1 MVEPVGWTMVEGE
14 PDPAPIDV
22 VEPFDLLERFRRDS
36 SEIAT
41 SRFVRPKPGS
51 STGVVRACPDQIR
64 RHRLR
69 RRRAAGLR
77 PSVGQVQVDFELLTG
92 EVAQI
97 RRAIELVLPVVAD
110 NAFIAIVVAAEE
122 VPNGLGTALERHAA
136 ANRMSC
142 RERRA
147 KAACFVVFEQ
157 VEMLYHVV
165 GVPVV
170 DTLIEL
176 LRTRQ
181 PVRAGA

>member
-1 MVEPVGWTMVEGE
+1 MVEPVGWTMVERE
-14 PDPAPIDV
+14 PNPAPIDV
-22 VEPFDLLERFRRDS
+22 VEPFDLLERLRRYS
-36 SEIAT
+36 SEIAA
-41 SRFVRPKPGS
+41 SRFVRPKPGR
-51 STGVVRACPDQIR
+51 STGVVRARPDQIR

-69 RRRAAGLR
+69 RRGAAGLR
-77 PSVGQVQVDFELLTG
+77 PRVGQVQVDFELLTG

-110 NAFIAIVVAAEE
+110 NAFIVIVVAAEE
-122 VPNGLGTALERHAA
+122 VSNGVGPALERHAA
-136 ANRMSC
+136 AHWLPR

-147 KAACFVVFEQ
+147 EPARLIVLDE

-176 LRTRQ
+176 HRT
-181 PVRAGA
+181 